1 MTKSTIIQRVSA
13 TAQFILGFFIG
24 ISLIVGVTG
33 SLVFVY
39 YKRMSALPKKPE
51 FSTPPTAVSEEVE
64 SATAIEPLES
74 NSTIEIKEEEEV
86 AVSSQED
93 LVEIELEPESEPES
107 EPEPEPEPEPEL
119 QLPANSYYATV
130 TWPEGLSL
138 RAEPSV
144 DAERVGGIEYNS
156 KIVILGN
163 SNDGNW
169 QRVMLPWNQQEGWV
183 KAGNVKKV

>member
-1 MTKSTIIQRVSA
+1 MTKSNILQRVSA
-13 TAQFILGFFIG
+13 TAQFILGFLIG

-33 SLVFVY
+33 SLVFIY
-39 YKRMSALPKKPE
+39 YKRMSVLPQKPQ
-51 FSTPPTAVSEEVE
+51 FSTPPTAISEEVE
-64 SATAIEPLES
+64 SATTIEPLES
-74 NSTIEIKEEEEV
+74 NTTIGEEKEIAISPQEERVEV
-86 AVSSQED
+86 ESEP
-93 LVEIELEPESEPES
+93 ELEPEL
-107 EPEPEPEPEPEL
+107 EPEPEPEL

-156 KIVILGN
+156 KIVILEN

-169 QRVMLPWNQQEGWV
+169 QRVLLPWNQQEGWV